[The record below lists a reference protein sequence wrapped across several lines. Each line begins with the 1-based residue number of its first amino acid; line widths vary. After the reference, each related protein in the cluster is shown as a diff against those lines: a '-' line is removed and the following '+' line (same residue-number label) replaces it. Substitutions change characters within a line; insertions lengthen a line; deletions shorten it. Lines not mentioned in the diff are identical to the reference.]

1 MPPVTPC
8 FWAGLKPEQLNWDGA
23 AVYVRRWIFLG
34 RLRNKNPWL
43 WPTRYLGHVPNK
55 NVGQLPEILNNFTVS
70 KNQNRQYWVR
80 FEEDEP
86 KPAFSAL
93 PWQPAEPI
101 SPRSHRRLRKGGES
115 VGDQGRLATRRQ
127 TLPSASRRS
136 WAQKG
141 SCGRKQRQAF
151 KTVRSWLSR
160 GDRPV
165 QNCPGHS
172 PSVLPNY

>member
-1 MPPVTPC
+1 MPPVLPR

-23 AVYVRRWIFLG
+23 AVCVRRWIFLR
-34 RLRNKNPWL
+34 RLRNKNPWP
-43 WPTRYLGHVPNK
+43 WPTGYLGHVPNK
-55 NVGQLPEILNNFTVS
+55 NGGQLPEILNNFTVS
-70 KNQNRQYWVR
+70 KNQNRQYGVR
-80 FEEDEP
+80 FEEDKP

-93 PWQPAEPI
+93 PTASRTYFPW
-101 SPRSHRRLRKGGES
+101 SHLRLRKGGES

-136 WAQKG
+136 WVQKG

-151 KTVRSWLSR
+151 KPVRSWLSR

-172 PSVLPNY
+172 PSVLPNH